1 MMFFELRRGASTLHC
16 KAACDV
22 LVIFGGQEFEPAKT
36 HLIRKRLCVYHP
48 PTLHFVQRG
57 EWCRRIFRSFPKE
70 KRFPF
75 LHGRL
80 LSFPLVSRHTPCF
93 FAFGCSLHLPLAA
106 VTPKAPGTRRSQS
119 QNKKTPCLCMMFF
132 ELRRQDLNLRRPTSK
147 HGRLLSLPLV
157 SRRTPCFFAF
167 GCSLHL
173 PLAAVTPKAPGTRR
187 SQSQNKKTPCLCMMF
202 FELRRQDLNLR
213 PPGYEPDELPD
224 CSTPRQY

>member
-1 MMFFELRRGASTLHC
+1 MNLRRPTSSEKG
-16 KAACDV
+16 V
-22 LVIFGGQEFEPAKT
+22 
-36 HLIRKRLCVYHP
+36 CVYHP

-80 LSFPLVSRHTPCF
+80 LSLPLVSRHTPCF

-132 ELRRQDLNLRRPTSK
+132 ELRRQDLKATPWASPRGPRYTSFCMR
-147 HGRLLSLPLV
+147 H
-157 SRRTPCFFAF
+157 
-167 GCSLHL
+167 LH
-173 PLAAVTPKAPGTRR
+173 
-187 SQSQNKKTPCLCMMF
+187 NKKTPHTYVYGVF
-202 FELRRQDLNLR
+202 F
-213 PPGYEPDELPD
+213 
-224 CSTPRQY
+224 

>member
-1 MMFFELRRGASTLHC
+1 MFTILRPCALCNEGNGA
-16 KAACDV
+16 DGF
-22 LVIFGGQEFEPAKT
+22 FGLFQ
-36 HLIRKRLCVYHP
+36 RKRDFLSYMVVCSPSLWSVG
-48 PTLHFVQRG
+48 TL
-57 EWCRRIFRSFPKE
+57 P
-70 KRFPF
+70 
-75 LHGRL
+75 
-80 LSFPLVSRHTPCF
+80 VS
-93 FAFGCSLHLPLAA
+93 SPLAA
-106 VTPKAPGTRRSQS
+106 PFICHWQRSHPKPREPVGRSPKT
-119 QNKKTPCLCMMFF
+119 KKTPCLCMMFF

-147 HGRLLSLPLV
+147 HGRLLSFPLV
-157 SRRTPCFFAF
+157 SRHTLCFFAF